1 VTLLSL
7 SAAAQRFPAFFSFK
21 KAAGVNSGV
30 NKTAIVQ
37 ETASSQRLVV
47 VLLLWP
53 ESVFVDLSSSPTT

>member
-47 VLLLWP
+47 VLLWP